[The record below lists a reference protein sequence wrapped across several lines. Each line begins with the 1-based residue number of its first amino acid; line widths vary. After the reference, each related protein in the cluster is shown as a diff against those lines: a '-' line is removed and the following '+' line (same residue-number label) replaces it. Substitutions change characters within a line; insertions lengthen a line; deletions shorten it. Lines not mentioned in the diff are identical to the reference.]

1 MSENDAQ
8 LELKK
13 RARRR
18 LVGAAALAVLAAV
31 VLPMVMDQTPKQPV
45 QDIQIRIPA
54 QESGTFTSRILPVKP
69 GSVPTPLPPALEAA
83 RPAAELPKTVAD
95 PTKAEAKPDARTEPK
110 AAPQKVPPSA
120 SNESDCLG
128 NGEADCRRR
137 VASSVAAAKKP
148 PEPRATAPV
157 DEKLLA
163 KKSIAVPDRPTAAGG
178 EAWIVQLG
186 AYRDPA
192 NVRNLTAKL
201 KQQGYNF
208 YTEAL
213 PSPDG
218 SSRTRVR
225 AGPFTSKEAAEAARD
240 RIKRIGVEGLI
251 AQK

>member
-18 LVGAAALAVLAAV
+18 LVGAIALAVLAAI
-31 VLPMVMDQTPKQPV
+31 VLPMVMDQAPKQQPV
-45 QDIQIRIPA
+45 QDIQVRIPA
-54 QESGTFTSRILPVKP
+54 QDAGAFTSRILPVKP
-69 GSVPTPLPPALEAA
+69 GATPTPLPPAVAQESKPAEPA
-83 RPAAELPKTVAD
+83 RPEL
-95 PTKAEAKPDARTEPK
+95 KPEPK
-110 AAPQKVPPSA
+110 AGQKA
-120 SNESDCLG
+120 
-128 NGEADCRRR
+128 
-137 VASSVAAAKKP
+137 VAAKAEVSPADTAARP
-148 PEPRATAPV
+148 PEPRATSPV
-157 DEKLLA
+157 DARLLA
-163 KKSIAVPDRPTAAGG
+163 KKPEEAKAAPAPGNG
-178 EAWIVQLG
+178 EQWVVQLG
-186 AYRDPA
+186 AYRDPS

-225 AGPFTSKEAAEAARD
+225 AGPFPSKEAAEAARE
-240 RIKRIGVEGLI
+240 RIKRIGVEGLV

>member
-31 VLPMVMDQTPKQPV
+31 VLPMVMDQAPRQQAPA

-54 QESGTFTSRILPVKP
+54 QDAGAFTSRILPVKP
-69 GSVPTPLPPALEAA
+69 GSVPTPLPPAVVEAK
-83 RPAAELPKTVAD
+83 PAAEPANQEARPEAAK
-95 PTKAEAKPDARTEPK
+95 PQPKAEPKPAPAKVSPANT
-110 AAPQKVPPSA
+110 A
-120 SNESDCLG
+120 S
-128 NGEADCRRR
+128 
-137 VASSVAAAKKP
+137 KP
-148 PEPRATAPV
+148 PEPRATAAI

-163 KKSIAVPDRPTAAGG
+163 RKAEVAPIKPAAGG

-186 AYRDPA
+186 AYRAPA
-192 NVRNLTAKL
+192 NVRNLTAKVG
-201 KQQGYNF
+201 QQGYNF
-208 YTEAL
+208 YTEVL

-225 AGPFTSKEAAEAARD
+225 AGPFPSKEAAEAARE
-240 RIKRIGVEGLI
+240 RIKRIGVDGVV
-251 AQK
+251 AQQ

>member
-18 LVGAAALAVLAAV
+18 LVGAIALAVLAAI
-31 VLPMVMDQTPKQPV
+31 VLPMVMDQAPKQPV

-54 QESGTFTSRILPVKP
+54 QDAGAFTSRILPVKP
-69 GSVPTPLPPALEAA
+69 GSAPTPLPPAAVPESKSAEPAKQAA
-83 RPAAELPKTVAD
+83 AQIKPES
-95 PTKAEAKPDARTEPK
+95 KAEPKSEQKTAPSKAEVSPPSTASKPPEARTAVPLDEKQPAKKPDEAKVKP
-110 AAPQKVPPSA
+110 APAV
-120 SNESDCLG
+120 G
-128 NGEADCRRR
+128 NGEQ
-137 VASSVAAAKKP
+137 
-148 PEPRATAPV
+148 
-157 DEKLLA
+157 
-163 KKSIAVPDRPTAAGG
+163 
-178 EAWIVQLG
+178 WIVQLG
-186 AYRDPA
+186 AYRDQA

-225 AGPFTSKEAAEAARD
+225 AGPFPTKEAAETARD
-240 RIKRIGVEGLI
+240 RIKRIGVDGVV

>member
-31 VLPMVMDQTPKQPV
+31 VLPMVMDQAPKQPV

-69 GSVPTPLPPALEAA
+69 GTVPTPLPPAAAPQEAKPAAAEPAKAAA
-83 RPAAELPKTVAD
+83 RPE
-95 PTKAEAKPDARTEPK
+95 TKAETKPETKPEGKAETKPVAKPAPEKISSAGTVSKPTEPRAGMPAEEK
-110 AAPQKVPPSA
+110 P
-120 SNESDCLG
+120 L
-128 NGEADCRRR
+128 
-137 VASSVAAAKKP
+137 AKKP
-148 PEPRATAPV
+148 EPASQTKPAAAP
-157 DEKLLA
+157 
-163 KKSIAVPDRPTAAGG
+163 AG
-178 EAWIVQLG
+178 EEWVVQLG
-186 AYRDPA
+186 AYKDPA
-192 NVRNLTAKL
+192 NVRNLTAKV

-208 YTEAL
+208 YTEVL
-213 PSPDG
+213 PSVDG

-225 AGPFTSKEAAEAARD
+225 AGPFATKEEAEAARE
-240 RIKRIGVEGLI
+240 RIKRIGVDGVV

>member
-18 LVGAAALAVLAAV
+18 LVGAAALAVLAAI

-54 QESGTFTSRILPVKP
+54 QESGAFTSRILPVKP
-69 GSVPTPLPPALEAA
+69 GSVPTPLPPAGASDGKPVEPA
-83 RPAAELPKTVAD
+83 RHSVA
-95 PTKAEAKPDARTEPK
+95 KAEAKAEARPEAKAEPK
-110 AAPQKVPPSA
+110 ADAKAAPAKAEVSPPSTA
-120 SNESDCLG
+120 S
-128 NGEADCRRR
+128 
-137 VASSVAAAKKP
+137 KP
-148 PEPRATAPV
+148 PEPRAVSSV
-157 DEKLLA
+157 DDKLLA
-163 KKSIAVPDRPTAAGG
+163 KPPAETKAKTPPSAAGG
-178 EAWIVQLG
+178 DQWIVQLG
-186 AYRDPA
+186 AYRDQA

-218 SSRTRVR
+218 SDRTRVR
-225 AGPFTSKEAAEAARD
+225 AGPFSSKEAAEAARE
-240 RIKRIGVEGLI
+240 RIKRLGVDGVV